1 MDKDD
6 IRANLDQPS
15 VPDDEQLEEEA
26 EQVKSEE
33 EQPSVEADNVEE
45 ETEEDTDEVETEEEA
60 ETTTVEKDP
69 PRVPYSRFETVHER
83 AIRAEEQ
90 LKVYK
95 EAEERE
101 RLAQAAATTESGLP
115 DYWVKL
121 YGDSDVSKE
130 AYQLRQQELREE
142 REQLRNS
149 LREDMQREQV
159 EEEERTEAT
168 VEDWT
173 GKIDQF
179 ATEHKRKF
187 SESQTDALLDVMD
200 ELTPKDEDGNYL
212 IEPIHYLPQA
222 VELYDLR
229 MEKATAKQK
238 DSRKATARLTS
249 AKSEGVPTA
258 KPGEWDGNWEKK
270 LTKMGL

>member
-26 EQVKSEE
+26 EAVESEE
-33 EQPSVEADNVEE
+33 EQPAVEADNEVEA
-45 ETEEDTDEVETEEEA
+45 EVETEADA
-60 ETTTVEKDP
+60 ETTVEADP
-69 PRVPYSRFETVHER
+69 PRVPYSRFETVNER

-90 LKVYK
+90 LRIMQ
-95 EAEERE
+95 EERE
-101 RLAQAAATTESGLP
+101 KERNAQNAAPNDDGLP
-115 DYWVKL
+115 SYWVKL
-121 YGDSDVSKE
+121 YGDSDISKE
-130 AYQLRQQELREE
+130 AYQLRQQELKEE
-142 REQLRNS
+142 REQLRTS

-159 EEEERTEAT
+159 EAEQRTEQT

-173 GKIDQF
+173 GQIDEF
-179 ATEHKRKF
+179 AAANKRKF
-187 SESQTDALLDVMD
+187 TDTQTDALLDVMD

-212 IEPIHYLPQA
+212 IEPIQYLPQA

-238 DSRKATARLTS
+238 ESRKSTAKLTS
-249 AKSEGVPTA
+249 AKSEGVPSS
-258 KPGEWDGNWEKK
+258 KPGDWDGNWEKK